1 MDPEPCPRATESES
15 LVGKIWMSVFK
26 EAKTIAQM
34 ILVYIQ
40 ELELLFV
47 EKKKKKDHTCF
58 WDYFYYEI
66 YWCP

>member
-26 EAKTIAQM
+26 EAKTTAQM
-34 ILVYIQ
+34 TLMYIQ
-40 ELELLFV
+40 ELELLSV
-47 EKKKKKDHTCF
+47 KKKKNHTCY
-58 WDYFYYEI
+58 WDSFYYEI

>member
-47 EKKKKKDHTCF
+47 EKKKKRSYLLLGLF
-58 WDYFYYEI
+58 LL
-66 YWCP
+66 